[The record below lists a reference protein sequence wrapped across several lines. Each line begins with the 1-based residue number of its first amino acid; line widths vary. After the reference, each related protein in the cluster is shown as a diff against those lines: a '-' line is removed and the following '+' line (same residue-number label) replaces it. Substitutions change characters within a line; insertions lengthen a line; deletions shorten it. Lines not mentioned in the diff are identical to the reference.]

1 MTLQDAIKTLVNG
14 LPYKS
19 DVSDS
24 DFVLLVNPS
33 TGEFTG
39 KARLKDIIAKYSGYT
54 SFMEAGYDEAAV
66 IDLLDETLSD
76 E

>member
-1 MTLQDAIKTLVNG
+1 MTLQDAIKTLVNS

-19 DVSDS
+19 DVSDN

-39 KARLKDIIAKYSGYT
+39 KAKLKDIISKYGGYA
-54 SFMEAGYDEAAV
+54 SFMEADYNEEEVLNLVDEV
-66 IDLLDETLSD
+66 LE

>member
-1 MTLQDAIKTLVNG
+1 MTLQDAIKTLVNS

-19 DVSDS
+19 DVSDN

-39 KARLKDIIAKYSGYT
+39 KAKLKDIISKYCGYA
-54 SFMEAGYDEAAV
+54 SFIEAGYNEEEVLNLVDEV
-66 IDLLDETLSD
+66 LE

>member
-19 DVSDS
+19 DVSDT
-24 DFVLLVNPS
+24 DFVLLVNPT

-39 KARLKDIIAKYSGYT
+39 KAKLKDIIAKYSGYT
-54 SFMEAGYDEAAV
+54 SFMEAGYNEEEVINLVDEV
-66 IDLLDETLSD
+66 LE

>member
-19 DVSDS
+19 DVSDN
-24 DFVLLVNPS
+24 DFVLLVNPT

-39 KARLKDIIAKYSGYT
+39 KAKLKDIISKYGGYT
-54 SFMEAGYDEAAV
+54 SFMEAGYNEEEVLNLIDEV
-66 IDLLDETLSD
+66 IE

>member
-1 MTLQDAIKTLVNG
+1 MTLQDAIKTLVNS

-19 DVSDS
+19 DVSDN

-39 KARLKDIIAKYSGYT
+39 KAKLKDIIAKYSGYK
-54 SFMEAGYDEAAV
+54 SFMEAGYNEEEVLNLIDEV
-66 IDLLDETLSD
+66 LE

>member
-1 MTLQDAIKTLVNG
+1 MTLKDAIKTLVNG

-19 DVSDS
+19 DVSDN

-39 KARLKDIIAKYSGYT
+39 KAKLKDIIAKYSGYT
-54 SFMEAGYDEAAV
+54 SFMEAGYNEEEVLNLVDEV
-66 IDLLDETLSD
+66 IE

>member
-1 MTLQDAIKTLVNG
+1 MTLQDAIKTVVNG

-19 DVSDS
+19 DVSDN
-24 DFVLLVNPS
+24 DFVLLVNPT

-39 KARLKDIIAKYSGYT
+39 KAKLKDIIAKYGGYT
-54 SFMEAGYDEAAV
+54 SFMEAGYNEEEVVNLIDEV
-66 IDLLDETLSD
+66 LE

>member
-14 LPYKS
+14 LHYKS
-19 DVSDS
+19 DVSDN

-39 KARLKDIIAKYSGYT
+39 KAKLKDIIDKYSGYK
-54 SFMEAGYDEAAV
+54 SFMEAGYNEEEVINLVDEV
-66 IDLLDETLSD
+66 IE

>member
-1 MTLQDAIKTLVNG
+1 MTLQEAITTLVNG

-19 DVSDS
+19 DVSDN

-39 KARLKDIIAKYSGYT
+39 KAKLKDIIAKYSGYT
-54 SFMEAGYDEAAV
+54 SFMEAGYNEEEVLNLVDEV
-66 IDLLDETLSD
+66 LE

>member
-19 DVSDS
+19 DVSDN

-39 KARLKDIIAKYSGYT
+39 KAKLKDIIAKYSGYT
-54 SFMEAGYDEAAV
+54 SFMEAGYNEEEVLNLVDEV
-66 IDLLDETLSD
+66 LE

>member
-19 DVSDS
+19 DVSDN

-39 KARLKDIIAKYSGYT
+39 KAKLKDIIAKYSGYT
-54 SFMEAGYDEAAV
+54 SFMEAGYNEEEVLNLIDEV
-66 IDLLDETLSD
+66 LE

>member
-1 MTLQDAIKTLVNG
+1 MTLQEAIKTLVNG

-19 DVSDS
+19 DVSDT
-24 DFVLLVNPS
+24 DFVLLVNPT

-39 KARLKDIIAKYSGYT
+39 KAKLKDIIAKYGGYT
-54 SFMEAGYDEAAV
+54 SFMEAGYNEEEVINLVDEV
-66 IDLLDETLSD
+66 LE

>member
-1 MTLQDAIKTLVNG
+1 MTLQEAITTLVND
-14 LPYKS
+14 LDFKS
-19 DVSDS
+19 DVNDN
-24 DFVLLVNPS
+24 DFVLLVNPT

-54 SFMEAGYDEAAV
+54 SFMEAGYNEEEVLNLVDEV
-66 IDLLDETLSD
+66 LE